1 MKFESIKLFNFMRYK
16 GETEIH
22 FSCDDVKN
30 VTVVLGDN
38 TFGKTTLAQAFRWGL
53 FEELNT
59 TNYTKKKDIVLLNN
73 EVIAT
78 MSPESRQTVSV
89 EIVICDGNT
98 KWKFTRTAYFKRKT
112 SGDRDLAIV
121 QDGDSKLTMIL
132 FRMASLV
139 KSLITMA

>member
-1 MKFESIKLFNFMRYK
+1 MKFESMKLHNFMRYK

-22 FSCDDVKN
+22 FSCNDEKN

-73 EVIAT
+73 EIIAT
-78 MSPESRQTVSV
+78 MPRKVDSR
-89 EIVICDGNT
+89 
-98 KWKFTRTAYFKRKT
+98 F
-112 SGDRDLAIV
+112 L
-121 QDGDSKLTMIL
+121 L
-132 FRMASLV
+132 
-139 KSLITMA
+139 KS